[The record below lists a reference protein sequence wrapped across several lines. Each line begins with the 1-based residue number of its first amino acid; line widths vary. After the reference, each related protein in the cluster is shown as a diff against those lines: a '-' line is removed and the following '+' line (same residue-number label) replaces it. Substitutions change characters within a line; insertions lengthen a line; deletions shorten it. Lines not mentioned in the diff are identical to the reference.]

1 VLCSVAAAE
10 RGESPEALALVRRQ
24 LPAITQRLAATL
36 DKLQRPV
43 PEQDSRVP
51 IGEWWEALARQYRD
65 RGVEFAA
72 DAAPG
77 SAEIPRAL
85 FDSVADNLLQNA
97 LAKRAAQPGVQVR
110 AALAGG
116 GFSVCDSGRAVPE
129 AIAAS
134 LLRAP
139 VQSESGLGIGLY
151 QAARQAAAA
160 GYALRLEANRDGE
173 VCFALRR
180 AAA

>member
-65 RGVEFAA
+65 RGVEFSA
-72 DAAPG
+72 AAPDG
-77 SAEIPRAL
+77 AEVPRAL

-97 LAKRAAQPGVQVR
+97 LAKRAAQPRVQVR
-110 AALAGG
+110 AALAGCE
-116 GFSVCDSGRAVPE
+116 FSVCDSGRAVPE

-139 VQSESGLGIGLY
+139 VHSESGLGIGLY

-180 AAA
+180 AQA

>member
-1 VLCSVAAAE
+1 
-10 RGESPEALALVRRQ
+10 
-24 LPAITQRLAATL
+24 
-36 DKLQRPV
+36 
-43 PEQDSRVP
+43 
-51 IGEWWEALARQYRD
+51 
-65 RGVEFAA
+65 VEFAA

-97 LAKRAAQPGVQVR
+97 LAKRAAQPGVRVR
-110 AALAGG
+110 VSLAAGESAGLL
-116 GFSVCDSGRAVPE
+116 VCDTGREVPE
-129 AIAAS
+129 PVAGS

-139 VQSESGLGIGLY
+139 VHSESGLGIGLY

-173 VCFALRR
+173 VCFALRP
-180 AAA
+180 AVA